1 MSNKTQSLRMFEDPR
16 YDVHEFFD
24 QFFGNL
30 SEKAVDS
37 VRHDLA
43 SLTEYCTQEVR
54 RTRMISLPNRM
65 SRAHQ
70 ARRPGSR
77 SCRPGGA
84 PASSTSST
92 SHTGAPLH
100 PHNATPRL
108 PPQVQKVVYDNYQ
121 LFLEACQGVQDLEE
135 KVHLL
140 RNFVNGSTSLI
151 NNLKQTKGFSKQVG
165 PEAGQQ
171 QRHVLIAP
179 CSLHHTLT
187 APGQQCMYS

>member
-54 RTRMISLPNRM
+54 STRLMSMPHRM

-70 ARRPGSR
+70 RVQPRPPGS
-77 SCRPGGA
+77 
-84 PASSTSST
+84 SS
-92 SHTGAPLH
+92 
-100 PHNATPRL
+100 L
-108 PPQVQKVVYDNYQ
+108 PSY
-121 LFLEACQGVQDLEE
+121 
-135 KVHLL
+135 
-140 RNFVNGSTSLI
+140 SLI
-151 NNLKQTKGFSKQVG
+151 L
-165 PEAGQQ
+165 
-171 QRHVLIAP
+171 
-179 CSLHHTLT
+179 
-187 APGQQCMYS
+187 